1 MKKKRQKDSTRK
13 LLGIHGITQY
23 GLETDHGLLVFFT
36 VKPDNIAVLSAESI
50 RAKIYALM
58 TILKGV
64 TEVEFLCLNS
74 RENFEGNKRYLKSRL
89 QEEQNVSIRR
99 LLEKDL
105 HFLDQIQ
112 IQMATARE
120 FMILIRMASQFHEKE
135 IYSHLSRIETILR
148 EQGFTISR
156 AGEQDIK
163 RLLGIYYEQNVI
175 QEQFEDY
182 DGERWII
189 EPDKE

>member
-1 MKKKRQKDSTRK
+1 
-13 LLGIHGITQY
+13 
-23 GLETDHGLLVFFT
+23 
-36 VKPDNIAVLSAESI
+36 
-50 RAKIYALM
+50 
-58 TILKGV
+58 
-64 TEVEFLCLNS
+64 
-74 RENFEGNKRYLKSRL
+74 
-89 QEEQNVSIRR
+89 
-99 LLEKDL
+99 
-105 HFLDQIQ
+105 
-112 IQMATARE
+112 
-120 FMILIRMASQFHEKE
+120 MASQFHEKE